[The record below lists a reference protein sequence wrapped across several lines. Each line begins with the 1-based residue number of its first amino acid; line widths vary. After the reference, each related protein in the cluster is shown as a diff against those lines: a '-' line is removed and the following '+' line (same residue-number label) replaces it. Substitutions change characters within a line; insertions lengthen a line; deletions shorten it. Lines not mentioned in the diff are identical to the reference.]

1 MSAKEIKA
9 LVDIGTTMGYSG
21 DVADLM
27 TWGSLFQTEAAAA
40 TKVWSLIEES
50 RAAEMASMDNAAE
63 RRYHIHRAKLEDRSC
78 MKLTCRETTTELE

>member
-63 RRYHIHRAKLEDRSC
+63 RRYHIHRAKLEDQSC